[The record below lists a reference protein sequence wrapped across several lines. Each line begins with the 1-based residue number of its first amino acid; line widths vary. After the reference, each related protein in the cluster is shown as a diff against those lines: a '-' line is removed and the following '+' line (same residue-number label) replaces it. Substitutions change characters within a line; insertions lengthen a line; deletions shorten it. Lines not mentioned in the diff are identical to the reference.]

1 MALDMKKEF
10 ADLTKMYTEA
20 KTEKFNA
27 LIYGALGTGKTRLL
41 KTARL
46 PVFIDS
52 FDPGG
57 TKTLRTEI
65 EQGIIFADTRW
76 ELESPKNPTVALA
89 WEKEYERRKKEG
101 FFNNIGTYAIDSC
114 TTFSDCFANQYLK
127 AKGRTGEFLQQQD
140 YNPIMAAITSA
151 IKDILALPCDVIFL
165 AHDDVDKDEAT
176 GRMFVGP
183 NFIGKSSR
191 GKYPVWFDEIYC
203 ALTKSTSSGVEYQLL
218 TQSDGM
224 YKARTRLGKE
234 GIFEKYEKPDIKAL
248 LKKAGINTDD
258 RIIT

>member
-1 MALDMKKEF
+1 MALDMKNEF
-10 ADLTKMYTEA
+10 AQLTKMYKDAETS
-20 KTEKFNA
+20 KFNA

-65 EQGIIFADTRW
+65 EAGKIFADTRW

-89 WEKEYERRKKEG
+89 WEKEYERRKKEK
-101 FFNNIGTYAIDSC
+101 FFDNIGTYCIDSV
-114 TTFSDCFANQYLK
+114 TTFSDCFANQFLK
-127 AKGRTGEFLQQQD
+127 SAGRQGTFLFQAD
-140 YNPIMAAITSA
+140 YNPIMAAISA
-151 IKDILALPCDVIFL
+151 ALKDILSLPCDVIIL

-191 GKYPVWFDEIYC
+191 GKVPLWFDEIYC
-203 ALTKSTSSGVEYQLL
+203 ALTKSTSTGVEYQLL
-218 TQSDGM
+218 TQADGM

-234 GIFEKYEKPDIKAL
+234 GIFDKYEKPDIKAL
-248 LKKAGINTDD
+248 LKKAGVNTDD
-258 RIIT
+258 KVLA